1 MSAIFVVHCLDH
13 GRAAAAAAADT
24 GRRVTLLSAPG
35 AAASGGPAWFAALVR
50 AVRDEFPSVPLTAIL
65 DCGGAP
71 GFALAALREGG
82 IDAVRLEASAH
93 VLAKVA
99 AIAEQSG
106 ARLDRDRSAGIDLL
120 RARDPL
126 ATCRAYFG
134 SAAPHSTGR
143 HAG

>member
-1 MSAIFVVHCLDH
+1 MAATFIVHSLDH
-13 GRAAAAAAADT
+13 ARAAAMAAAEANC
-24 GRRVTLLSAPG
+24 GVTLLSAPG

-50 AVRDEFPSVPLTAIL
+50 GVRDEFPALPLTAIL

-82 IDAVRLEASAH
+82 IDAVRLIATEG

-106 ARLDRDRSAGIDLL
+106 ACLDRGDGAGLDLL
-120 RARDPL
+120 GARDKL
-126 ATCRAYFG
+126 AACREHLG
-134 SAAPHSTGR
+134 VAAPSNTGR